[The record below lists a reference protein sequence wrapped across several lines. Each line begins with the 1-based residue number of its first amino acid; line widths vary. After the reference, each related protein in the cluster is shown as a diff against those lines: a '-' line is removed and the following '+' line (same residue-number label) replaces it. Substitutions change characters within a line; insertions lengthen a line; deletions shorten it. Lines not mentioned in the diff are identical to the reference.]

1 MSNDKIS
8 STWLQQQHSQMVF
21 KSNSA
26 SHLPQQIQSMKL
38 VLIFSEDA
46 AKSGVLYNDVKIS
59 IFLGCLKNFLQLQ
72 ETVTVIE
79 NYQQDNM
86 LIIPFALKSDLKI
99 VLAHPQEVF
108 ALVTFPSG
116 KPTLLAGSY
125 LMVSGAAVTTQEKT
139 CECLSSSQK
148 SN

>member
-38 VLIFSEDA
+38 VLVFSEDA
-46 AKSGVLYNDVKIS
+46 AKGGVLYNDVKIS
-59 IFLGCLKNFLQLQ
+59 LFLQSMQNPIYVQ
-72 ETVTVIE
+72 EIVTVVE
-79 NYQQDNM
+79 NFQRDNM
-86 LIIPFALKSDLKI
+86 FIIPFCWNQDVKA
-99 VLAHPQEVF
+99 VVAHPQEVF

-116 KPTLLAGSY
+116 KPTLLAGAY

-139 CECLSSSQK
+139 CECSSSSQK
-148 SN
+148 PN